1 MGGGEVREGKGRW
14 RCTLARGLQRTSS
27 RRTRMHGAAAQSLR
41 KCQKRRRGSGWRSL
55 GRSSQSTALCC
66 SGTAS
71 AAIRGICERA
81 LLSGVRLLS
90 RRRARLKVVLKA
102 SPAGWACEASVAD
115 GPRGKL
121 LLAVTAALRRDGG
134 AAGRARRGRPPPL
147 RLREQVAR
155 LRADFRPRR
164 HGDVRFS
171 VCFCVSACD
180 SG

>member
-1 MGGGEVREGKGRW
+1 
-14 RCTLARGLQRTSS
+14 
-27 RRTRMHGAAAQSLR
+27 MHGAAAPSLLEVSEEEAR
-41 KCQKRRRGSGWRSL
+41 ERLAQL
-55 GRSSQSTALCC
+55 GEELAIHGAVLQLAGEAAAG
-66 SGTAS
+66 GTAS

-90 RRRARLKVVLKA
+90 RLRARLKVVLKA

-134 AAGRARRGRPPPL
+134 AAGRARRGRRGPARTGHCCAAAAAPP
-147 RLREQVAR
+147 
-155 LRADFRPRR
+155 RA
-164 HGDVRFS
+164 GG
-171 VCFCVSACD
+171 AA